1 MALQAGQEGNKLEL
15 NLQNE
20 EAKKLQEMKWLR
32 IDRIVLCLE
41 PLRPRQCRTISW
53 VN

>member
-32 IDRIVLCLE
+32 IDRLCSAWSLSGRDNAE
-41 PLRPRQCRTISW
+41 QFPG
-53 VN
+53 